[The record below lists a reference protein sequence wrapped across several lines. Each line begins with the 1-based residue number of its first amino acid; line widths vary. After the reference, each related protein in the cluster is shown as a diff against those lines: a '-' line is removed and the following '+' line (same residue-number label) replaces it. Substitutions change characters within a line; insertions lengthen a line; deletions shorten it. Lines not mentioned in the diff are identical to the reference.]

1 MPWWLRLA
9 FMAMAI
15 RGDNIEGSLQ
25 QMGYMVR
32 PFLRSDT
39 CNNPL
44 TVYSPS
50 VLARGEKGGA

>member
-44 TVYSPS
+44 
-50 VLARGEKGGA
+50 